1 MHFAGGFFILIAM
14 SESRK
19 KEILACIGLIFV
31 TVNWGLSFVFIKSS
45 LDVMPPL
52 YMLGI
57 RFTAGGLI
65 LAAIFIKKLR
75 ASDRECFIHGS
86 IIGVILFVA
95 EVFQTYGC
103 KYTTAGK
110 NAFLTTIY
118 VILVPF
124 MHYLFNKVKP
134 RLRYIIAAVIG
145 FWGIG
150 LISLTGSLSIEIG
163 DTLTLICGIFYALQ
177 IIMIAR
183 YAANEDT
190 IVLVIWEFLVT
201 GILSLLSGPFASGP
215 MTSQMFTRG
224 SVISLVF
231 LIIFPTIFG
240 YGLQVICQKY
250 APPAPASIIM
260 GMEAV
265 FAVIASYIFLNEI
278 MTARMITGC
287 VMMVAAMLMV
297 EIDIMGYFYPDE
309 YLESAYS
316 VDYEK
321 LYAEG
326 KRGIIFD
333 IDNTLVMHD
342 YPPDERSV
350 ELLSKLDAMGFA
362 ILFLSNNKEQ
372 RVKSFRDGSVKSA
385 KYIYK
390 AGKPLKGGYMQAM
403 QMMGTDA
410 ATTVFIGD
418 QLFTDVWGAKRCKI
432 MNILVRPI
440 HKKEEIQIIMK
451 RQLERIVLSS
461 YRRSGRDADIP
472 HAKNS

>member
-1 MHFAGGFFILIAM
+1 M

-57 RFTAGGLI
+57 RFTIGGVLLALI
-65 LAAIFIKKLR
+65 FFKRLKNSGRI
-75 ASDRECFIHGS
+75 CFIHGS

-150 LISLTGSLSIEIG
+150 LISLTEAFSIELG
-163 DTLTLICGIFYALQ
+163 DSLTLICGVFYALQ
-177 IIMIAR
+177 IIVIAR
-183 YAANEDT
+183 YAVAEDT
-190 IVLVIWEFLVT
+190 IVLVIWEFIVT
-201 GILSLLSGPFASGP
+201 GVLSLVFAPVASGP
-215 MTSQMFTRG
+215 VTSEMFTQG

-240 YGLQVICQKY
+240 YGLQVVCQKY

-265 FAVIASYIFLNEI
+265 FAVIASYVALNEV
-278 MTARMITGC
+278 MTPRMITGC
-287 VMMVAAMLMV
+287 IMMILAMLMV
-297 EIDIMGYFYPDE
+297 EIDIISYFYPDE
-309 YLESAYS
+309 YLDSAYS
-316 VDYEK
+316 IDYPK
-321 LYAEG
+321 LYEEG
-326 KRGIIFD
+326 IRGIIFD

-342 YPPDERSV
+342 YPPNDKAV
-350 ELLSKLDAMGFA
+350 GLLKELDSLGFK
-362 ILFLSNNKEQ
+362 ILFLSNNKEG
-372 RVKSFRDGSVKSA
+372 RVKSFRDDSIPHA
-385 KYIYK
+385 MYLHK
-390 AGKPLKGGYMQAM
+390 AGKPSRKGYIKAM
-403 QMMGTDA
+403 DMMGTRPA
-410 ATTVFIGD
+410 STVFIGD
-418 QLFTDVWGAKRCKI
+418 QLFTDVWGAKRCGI
-432 MNILVRPI
+432 GNILVKPI
-440 HKKEEIQIIMK
+440 HPKEELQIILK
-451 RQLERIVLSS
+451 RRLEWLVLSS
-461 YRRSGRDADIP
+461 YKRAGLCQNRS
-472 HAKNS
+472 HEKKELNY